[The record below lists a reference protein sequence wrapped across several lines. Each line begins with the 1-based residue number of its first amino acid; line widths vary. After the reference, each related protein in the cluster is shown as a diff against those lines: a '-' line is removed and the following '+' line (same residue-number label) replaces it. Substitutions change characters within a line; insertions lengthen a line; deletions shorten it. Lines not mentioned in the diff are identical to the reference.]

1 MKLSGALL
9 ALLALSVGNMMGAAL
24 SFNYDFA
31 TLGAQSKGTSFN
43 GNVDGNAVAGL
54 GATAMFSLVSVN
66 GAKTTWTFDVKV
78 TETGSLDAR
87 VSGLG
92 FKDIAP
98 NAAGGS
104 IASGEDGG
112 TGWTFISGGSFPNGF
127 GSLEACLSNPPNCQG
142 GGGGGVANG
151 TNRTARFS
159 LNFGSATDTVVFN
172 SLGVRYQSI
181 SGTSGNTT
189 FNGDS
194 GTGRDIGDPFVPGNE
209 PGVPEPSTVALIGL
223 GLTGLAVASRRRK

>member
-1 MKLSGALL
+1 
-9 ALLALSVGNMMGAAL
+9 MMGAAL
-24 SFNYDFA
+24 SFNWDVA
-31 TLGAQSKGTSFN
+31 NLGAQSKGTSFD
-43 GNVDGNAVAGL
+43 GSVDTNPVAGL

-66 GAKTTWTFDVKV
+66 VARTTWTFDVKV

-92 FKDIAP
+92 FVDISDDNIP
-98 NAAGGS
+98 SENAISGS
-104 IASGEDGG
+104 VIIADGS
-112 TGWTFISGGSFPNGF
+112 TWSFLLGGSFPNSF

-151 TNRTARFS
+151 TSKTVRFS
-159 LNFGSATDTVVFN
+159 LTFDDPTNTVTFN

-181 SGTSGNTT
+181 NGTSGGTT
-189 FNGDS
+189 FDGDS
-194 GTGRDIGDPFVPGNE
+194 GTGRDIGDPFTPGNE